1 MPTPGA
7 KVPDEVA
14 AAILQAS
21 ATMAARMANS
31 NSPAEIAQEQD
42 RFVGTLIDQYK
53 KWFDRA

>member
-1 MPTPGA
+1 MPTGA

-31 NSPAEIAQEQD
+31 NSPAEIIQEQD
-42 RFVGTLIDQYK
+42 RFIGTLIDQYQK
-53 KWFDRA
+53 HFPRS